1 MAYDISQRIRRIYST
16 LSKGHKKIANVI
28 LNYYDRAADLTAKKL
43 GRLVGVSESTV
54 VRFANVLGFEG
65 YTDFQ
70 RAVQELVRIK
80 LTPAQRIE
88 MTKQRIGRGDILEN
102 VLEADIA
109 KIRYTIEKLNRDT
122 FKKSVDAILSAKNIY
137 VTGARS
143 TEPIARLLSYNLSL
157 IFDNVKFVIPT
168 SSAEVF
174 EQMFS
179 IDENDTLI
187 VFSFPRYSSKMIN
200 AAKYARQ
207 NNAKVVVFTDSEVSP
222 LSEYANFLIPAQS
235 DMASFMDS
243 LVAPLSVINA
253 IIVEITRRKEKEI
266 VQRFDKLEKIWDEY
280 HVYAKR

>member
-157 IFDNVKFVIPT
+157 ICL
-168 SSAEVF
+168 SSI
-174 EQMFS
+174 S
-179 IDENDTLI
+179 
-187 VFSFPRYSSKMIN
+187 
-200 AAKYARQ
+200 
-207 NNAKVVVFTDSEVSP
+207 
-222 LSEYANFLIPAQS
+222 
-235 DMASFMDS
+235 
-243 LVAPLSVINA
+243 
-253 IIVEITRRKEKEI
+253 
-266 VQRFDKLEKIWDEY
+266 
-280 HVYAKR
+280 